1 MNYNQLSSQAHQNAL
16 AKGFWKENLSVEHAL
31 ALVFTEICEA
41 IEADRKEKYAR
52 KNLLSHINEIPDV
65 SISSHKD
72 IEFLSEMSISLAIFE
87 DNIKDTVEDEFAD
100 TMIRLFDLAGHLQID
115 FSRLT
120 ECRYYRAFSRFSFTE
135 NAYALI
141 KGLSKE
147 HINIEK
153 RILFALSYLKNWS
166 EELGID
172 LSFHVTEKM
181 KYNQSREAMHGKKY

>member
-41 IEADRKEKYAR
+41 IEADSKEKRANAEAYRA
-52 KNLLSHINEIPDV
+52 NYEAE
-65 SISSHKD
+65 D
-72 IEFLSEMSISLAIFE
+72 IKSADLKEYMSYCFE
-87 DNIKDTVEDEFAD
+87 RLMKDTVEDEFVD

-181 KYNQSREAMHGKKY
+181 KYSQSCEAMHGKKY